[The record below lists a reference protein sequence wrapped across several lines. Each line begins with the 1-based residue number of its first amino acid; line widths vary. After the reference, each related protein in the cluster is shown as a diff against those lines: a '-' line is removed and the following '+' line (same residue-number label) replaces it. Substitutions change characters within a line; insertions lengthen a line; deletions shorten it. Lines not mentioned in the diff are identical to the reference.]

1 MWSTRCDSDFA
12 QRRAEQSEGVPNG
25 REAQL
30 PESSRVWSEERSD
43 ESPSGRGFGG
53 SEAAP
58 IRGAKR
64 RSNYGGAQVTL
75 EPRQRAFLQIHFCVV
90 LWGFTAI
97 LGKLITLSALPLVW
111 WRMVLVVAVLLMVPK
126 VRTNLF
132 AMPKKLIAIYAGI
145 GVVVALHWLTF
156 YGAIKLSN
164 ASVGATCM
172 ALGPVFLALI
182 EPWVARRPFSRVELF
197 LGIAVLPGVALVVGG
212 VPVEM
217 RAGIAMGA
225 LSAFLVA
232 IFGALNKRY
241 IEKADALT
249 VTAIELGAGTLALT
263 LLAPVLLVVFPL
275 PSEGGLIP
283 SGSDFVLLLALSL
296 GCTLLPF
303 ALSLVALREMSAFS
317 VQMAVNLEPV
327 YSIVLAMVIFHEQR
341 ELNLGFYGGVA
352 ILLGAVFAQPYLAS
366 RTLTRSA
373 GSESQ

>member
-1 MWSTRCDSDFA
+1 M
-12 QRRAEQSEGVPNG
+12 V
-25 REAQL
+25 
-30 PESSRVWSEERSD
+30 
-43 ESPSGRGFGG
+43 
-53 SEAAP
+53 AA
-58 IRGAKR
+58 K
-64 RSNYGGAQVTL
+64 VTL

-263 LLAPVLLVVFPL
+263 LLAPVLLIVFPL

-303 ALSLVALREMSAFS
+303 ALSLVALRQMSAFS